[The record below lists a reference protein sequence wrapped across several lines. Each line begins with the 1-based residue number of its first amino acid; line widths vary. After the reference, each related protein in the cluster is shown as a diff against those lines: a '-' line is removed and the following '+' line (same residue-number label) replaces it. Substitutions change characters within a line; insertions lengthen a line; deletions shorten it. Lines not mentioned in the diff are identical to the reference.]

1 MSKIV
6 KFGIFVGYVIYSKI
20 LGFSESVGYVI
31 YSTKSEI
38 LEVGYVIEGGA
49 IILNTAVINIIAAI
63 FHSLSKKHRTFSLS
77 LFQCMV

>member
-1 MSKIV
+1 MSKFSACGGHLPRKINILRSKIV

-38 LEVGYVIEGGA
+38 LEVGYVIEGGHYSQYGG
-49 IILNTAVINIIAAI
+49 IHV
-63 FHSLSKKHRTFSLS
+63 
-77 LFQCMV
+77 